1 MKREALRIY
10 QPEVVARSAV
20 SRTEVREAGREM
32 LEARSQEP
40 ASARSASAEVA
51 SIPGVNTR
59 TFIEPRAGQGDRVH
73 GYSYPGSGHYLTPRT
88 QHKMLVVLT
97 LTSNQQ
103 NYLQ

>member
-1 MKREALRIY
+1 M
-10 QPEVVARSAV
+10 

-51 SIPGVNTR
+51 SIPGVNTH
-59 TFIEPRAGQGDRVH
+59 TFIEPRSRTGGEGTLVQ
-73 GYSYPGSGHYLTPRT
+73 LPRLRTLPDTSHTT
-88 QHKMLVVLT
+88 QHNKMLVVLT

>member
-10 QPEVVARSAV
+10 QPEAVARSAV

-51 SIPGVNTR
+51 SIPGVNTH
-59 TFIEPRAGQGDRVH
+59 TFIEPGAGH
-73 GYSYPGSGHYLTPRT
+73 WYSYPGSGHYLTPRT

-97 LTSNQQ
+97 LTSHQQ

>member
-10 QPEVVARSAV
+10 QPEAVARSAV

-51 SIPGVNTR
+51 SIPGVTL
-59 TFIEPRAGQGDRVH
+59 TLSLSPGAGH
-73 GYSYPGSGHYLTPRT
+73 WYSSPGSGHYLTPRT

>member
-51 SIPGVNTR
+51 SIPGVNTH
-59 TFIEPRAGQGDRVH
+59 TFIEPRSRTLVQLPRLRTLPDTSHTTQDAGCFDSH
-73 GYSYPGSGHYLTPRT
+73 F
-88 QHKMLVVLT
+88 
-97 LTSNQQ
+97 
-103 NYLQ
+103 

>member
-59 TFIEPRAGQGDRVH
+59 TFIEPRAGQGT
-73 GYSYPGSGHYLTPRT
+73 GYTGTVTPAPDT
-88 QHKMLVVLT
+88 T
-97 LTSNQQ
+97 
-103 NYLQ
+103 